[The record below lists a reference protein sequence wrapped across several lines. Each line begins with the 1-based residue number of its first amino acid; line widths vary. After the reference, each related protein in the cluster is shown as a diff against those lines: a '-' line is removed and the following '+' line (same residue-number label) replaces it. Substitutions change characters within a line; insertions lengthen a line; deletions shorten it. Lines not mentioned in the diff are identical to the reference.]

1 MAARKTQFDPWELLW
16 RYVGRL
22 HRGILRSRAANVN
35 SEHLR
40 AQTRETVQTY
50 FRQARPELQ
59 RLGLGESHFAELDE
73 SMQYLLRL
81 SSGHNSKASYLRT
94 LKLLRGLRP
103 KLEAV
108 KELVI
113 GAGTTRPATVFSPSK
128 LETQIL
134 NTLDQMVP
142 SAGLSYRQVLQ
153 DLESVGR
160 TSYRGT
166 AAELREVVRETLD
179 HLAPDAE
186 VVSGPGYQ
194 NEEGR
199 ATPTMRQKARFILK
213 ARGLG
218 DTALKPSQDALQ
230 VVEAGIA
237 ALTRSVYDRGSLSTH
252 VSSTRREIA
261 TVKNYTDA
269 LLAEL
274 LQTTSEKAS

>member
-108 KELVI
+108 KELVWGWDNTTSYGVLSVKTRNSDSEYPRPNGTLCRTI
-113 GAGTTRPATVFSPSK
+113 VQTGTTGFRK
-128 LETQIL
+128 C
-134 NTLDQMVP
+134 
-142 SAGLSYRQVLQ
+142 
-153 DLESVGR
+153 R
-160 TSYRGT
+160 TY
-166 AAELREVVRETLD
+166 
-179 HLAPDAE
+179 
-186 VVSGPGYQ
+186 
-194 NEEGR
+194 
-199 ATPTMRQKARFILK
+199 FISW
-213 ARGLG
+213 
-218 DTALKPSQDALQ
+218 D
-230 VVEAGIA
+230 
-237 ALTRSVYDRGSLSTH
+237 
-252 VSSTRREIA
+252 SS
-261 TVKNYTDA
+261 
-269 LLAEL
+269 
-274 LQTTSEKAS
+274 